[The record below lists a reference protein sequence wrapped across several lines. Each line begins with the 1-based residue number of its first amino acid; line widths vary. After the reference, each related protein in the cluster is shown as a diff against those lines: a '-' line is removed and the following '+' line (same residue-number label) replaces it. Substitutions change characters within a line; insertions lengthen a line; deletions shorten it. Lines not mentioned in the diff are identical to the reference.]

1 MALLTTTSRLL
12 ASLKTSFAFR
22 ESICYFRQTR
32 CLTINPPVWSSTKS
46 ISKKGEKPPPKT
58 TATHS
63 FGPTFETLS
72 LDTFES
78 LYASKPENRSKV
90 EHILA
95 LYEHEKYTGTSEV
108 PTVLTTLEMADLLAV
123 FPDERELKRTFKF
136 FFKRE
141 CARFNT
147 ATKKAA
153 RKISV
158 LEAKMT
164 KYKTTNLDGVKE
176 WDVGIWNSQGNL
188 EYGLWHNSLM
198 SRITK
203 QSVRDYRQ
211 RHLLRQAALFGQK
224 LIIDLDYDHYMKL
237 YESRLLGTQIGI
249 LYYEN
254 RVNRDYPDCLPFDVH
269 FTNCSKATQSLA
281 SITKHI
287 KRADQLG
294 GYFHSGSYL
303 DYPHLFPRHRLV
315 YLSPHARESITS
327 YSHDDI
333 YILGGYNDRSS
344 HMKVSNVKA
353 QQEGIRCYRLPLD
366 ESVLWR
372 QGSRNLCLNQVAAIL
387 QAVKSTGNWKES
399 IAKWTPQRKMK
410 SSEELMLEDEL
421 RKKATDRRIK
431 SIQRTFNIKVADKVY
446 KL

>member
-1 MALLTTTSRLL
+1 M
-12 ASLKTSFAFR
+12 
-22 ESICYFRQTR
+22 
-32 CLTINPPVWSSTKS
+32 
-46 ISKKGEKPPPKT
+46 
-58 TATHS
+58 
-63 FGPTFETLS
+63 
-72 LDTFES
+72 
-78 LYASKPENRSKV
+78 
-90 EHILA
+90 
-95 LYEHEKYTGTSEV
+95 

-141 CARFNT
+141 CARYNT

-269 FTNCSKATQSLA
+269 FTNCSKGKSRVFLLLHKVHHHNLLFLFFF
-281 SITKHI
+281 S
-287 KRADQLG
+287 
-294 GYFHSGSYL
+294 HS
-303 DYPHLFPRHRLV
+303 
-315 YLSPHARESITS
+315 
-327 YSHDDI
+327 
-333 YILGGYNDRSS
+333 ILGFHYQA
-344 HMKVSNVKA
+344 H
-353 QQEGIRCYRLPLD
+353 QESRPAGRVLSLGLVPRLPAPFPATSPRLP
-366 ESVLWR
+366 V
-372 QGSRNLCLNQVAAIL
+372 
-387 QAVKSTGNWKES
+387 STC
-399 IAKWTPQRKMK
+399 P
-410 SSEELMLEDEL
+410 
-421 RKKATDRRIK
+421 RIHH
-431 SIQRTFNIKVADKVY
+431 QLLAR
-446 KL
+446 